1 MLWAAVVGFL
11 VAITPVA
18 LTPGASFTLATQ
30 RTLAGHRNATAWVVV
45 GTATGIYVHALLAA
59 VGLSAVVMRSAQAF
73 TVVKVLGGIYLV
85 SLGAWTL
92 WQTGHRQQSKA
103 SGAPQLPWTGR
114 HSYPQAVLAN
124 VLNPKAASV
133 YLTLA
138 PQFLTADQVGV
149 LTMLLLATVHV
160 AVMAVWLT
168 VWTAVLRRARR
179 AARSDRLTTTVNRVG
194 GAILIALGIRTG
206 RT

>member
-1 MLWAAVVGFL
+1 M
-11 VAITPVA
+11 
-18 LTPGASFTLATQ
+18 
-30 RTLAGHRNATAWVVV
+30 
-45 GTATGIYVHALLAA
+45 
-59 VGLSAVVMRSAQAF
+59 
-73 TVVKVLGGIYLV
+73 
-85 SLGAWTL
+85 
-92 WQTGHRQQSKA
+92 
-103 SGAPQLPWTGR
+103 
-114 HSYPQAVLAN
+114 
-124 VLNPKAASV
+124 

-168 VWTAVLRRARR
+168 VWTAVLRRGRR

-194 GAILIALGIRTG
+194 GAILIALGIRTA

>member
-92 WQTGHRQQSKA
+92 WQTRHRQQSKA

-124 VLNPKAASV
+124 VLNPKAPRC
-133 YLTLA
+133 T
-138 PQFLTADQVGV
+138 
-149 LTMLLLATVHV
+149 
-160 AVMAVWLT
+160 
-168 VWTAVLRRARR
+168 
-179 AARSDRLTTTVNRVG
+179 
-194 GAILIALGIRTG
+194 
-206 RT
+206 

>member
-30 RTLAGHRNATAWVVV
+30 RTLAGHRNAIAWVVV

-73 TVVKVLGGIYLV
+73 TVVKVLGGIYLA

-92 WQTGHRQQSKA
+92 WQTRHRQQSKA

-124 VLNPKAASV
+124 GLNPKAASV

-194 GAILIALGIRTG
+194 GAILIALGICTART
-206 RT
+206 